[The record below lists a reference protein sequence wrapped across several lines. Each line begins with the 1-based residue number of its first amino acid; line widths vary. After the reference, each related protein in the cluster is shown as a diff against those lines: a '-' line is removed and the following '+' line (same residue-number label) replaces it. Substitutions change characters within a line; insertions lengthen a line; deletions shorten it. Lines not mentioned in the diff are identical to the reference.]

1 MLLKI
6 AYCDDDAGSL
16 AQIAALLEEYQHLR
30 GVHLSCSAFSSAL
43 ELLAAMEDGLRP
55 DVLLLDVIMPGEDGI
70 SAAREIRQYDKRVK
84 IIFLTSSPEYAV
96 QSYGVDAYYYQLKP
110 IQAERFFPV
119 LDGALDE
126 CRRAEEQGIVLRS
139 KSGIVCIQPENL
151 MYCEVIG
158 RTLRFYMDNGQ
169 TVESAGGL
177 DKFSGQLAEDERF
190 LRVHRSFLVNLD
202 FVQNISYRGLQL
214 TNQTEIPI
222 PHGKLSEVKERYL
235 AYAFSRKRVLL

>member
-84 IIFLTSSPEYAV
+84 IVFLTSSPEYAV

-177 DKFSGQLAEDERF
+177 DKFSGQLA
-190 LRVHRSFLVNLD
+190 
-202 FVQNISYRGLQL
+202 VQNISYRGLQL
-214 TNQTEIPI
+214 MNQTEIPI

>member
-1 MLLKI
+1 M
-6 AYCDDDAGSL
+6 
-16 AQIAALLEEYQHLR
+16 
-30 GVHLSCSAFSSAL
+30 
-43 ELLAAMEDGLRP
+43 
-55 DVLLLDVIMPGEDGI
+55 
-70 SAAREIRQYDKRVK
+70 
-84 IIFLTSSPEYAV
+84 

-126 CRRAEEQGIVLRS
+126 CRRAEEQGIVLRG
-139 KSGIVCIQPENL
+139 KTGIVCIQPENL

-169 TVESAGGL
+169 TVECTGGL
-177 DKFSGQLAEDERF
+177 DKLSGQLAEDERF

-214 TNQTEIPI
+214 ANQTEIPI